1 MNNLKMARNK
11 NHSHFS
17 TPAFLSIILST
28 INCPVFISNFL
39 TYLFISEKGVRHPH
53 LKQGGKYHFARTS
66 LSPFKYF
73 QFLPQRY
80 VIINDSMIIEQFVV
94 KSCYHNEAMET
105 MDAQRKRLRK
115 IR

>member
-1 MNNLKMARNK
+1 MRTTIIFLRQFFLNNYEHDK
-11 NHSHFS
+11 
-17 TPAFLSIILST
+17 LSCFHIIFR
-28 INCPVFISNFL
+28 PL

-53 LKQGGKYHFARTS
+53 LKQGGKYRFAMKS

-73 QFLPQRY
+73 QLLPQRY
-80 VIINDSMIIEQFVV
+80 VIINDSMIIEQVVV

-105 MDAQRKRLRK
+105 MDAQRKRLSWLHK